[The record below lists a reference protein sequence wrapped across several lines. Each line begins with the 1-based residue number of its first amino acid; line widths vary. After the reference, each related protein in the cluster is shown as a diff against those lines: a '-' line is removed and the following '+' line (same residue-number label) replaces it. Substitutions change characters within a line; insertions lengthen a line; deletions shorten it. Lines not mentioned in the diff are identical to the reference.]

1 MGGVFSLVSGPAAT
15 IGASSGEFYSDNT
28 GLFLIN
34 YEVGT
39 GNPACL
45 YSGNFYLAT
54 TTPPTITPTVS
65 VNKSIINLDSI
76 VTFTSSPACDGTSTL
91 VWSFTNSTNQV
102 IQYSPTATG
111 VYYASCKKDQCYVF
125 SNNVTVKVLPNCTNG
140 LVLAPTVDN
149 LTSNINPLRFNSSST
164 INATNTIVPSNDIQ
178 YNAANSIILNPGFKV
193 DSGVIFSAKI
203 QNCPN

>member
-1 MGGVFSLVSGPAAT
+1 MPTLVRPIGGVFSILSGTGAT
-15 IGASSGEFYSDNT
+15 IGANTGEFYSDVVANFT
-28 GLFLIN
+28 IK
-34 YEVGT
+34 YEVGI
-39 GNPACL
+39 GNPSC
-45 YSGNFYLAT
+45 YVDWNFPLGT
-54 TTPPTITPTVS
+54 TTPPIVTPTVA

-111 VYYASCKKDQCYVF
+111 VYYASCKKTNATF

-149 LTSNINPLRFNSSST
+149 LTSNINPLRFNSSNT
-164 INATNTIVPSNDIQ
+164 INATNTIVPSNDI
-178 YNAANSIILNPGFKV
+178 NTMLPIRLF
-193 DSGVIFSAKI
+193 
-203 QNCPN
+203 